1 MTNKETSE
9 EKITIENKGDN
20 KTKQVEKTKVK
31 FSLFEVIIFIVA
43 FAIIFCLLGYVIGNH
58 NKKDKD
64 KDYVAISPSKE
75 IETFI
80 EQYNYILNNYYGDI
94 NKEELIEA
102 AIQGMLSSLDDYSG
116 FIGEESNSFN
126 VTLTGSY
133 EGVGIEISND
143 LNGDIVI
150 RKVYEDTP
158 AAKAGLKEND
168 IVKEC
173 NDIDMHGKTSSEL
186 VSMIT
191 SDKEA
196 VLTIL
201 RGNET
206 FKVTVKKEII
216 ILKSV
221 NYRMLEDK
229 IGYISMNI
237 FASNTYAQF
246 KEALD
251 NLEKDGMKSLIIDV
265 RNNGG
270 GYLTTA
276 DSIIS
281 LFMDASHVMYQ
292 TENKEKTEK
301 FYSKGTTNKEYPI
314 VVLQNGNSASASEIL
329 TSALQE
335 QLNAYVV
342 GNTSYGK
349 GTVQQLQSVSGMGQ
363 YKFTTKK
370 WLTSNGTWI
379 NKVGIKPD
387 YEVSLEAT
395 DYTTIDPKDDTQLQ
409 AGIKYLQNK

>member
-9 EKITIENKGDN
+9 EKIAIENDSDSKA
-20 KTKQVEKTKVK
+20 KQVEKTKVK